1 MFMKEQAVVR
11 KLLTSIAV
19 ASVFLAAGPA
29 SSQYAAY
36 PDGREP
42 AYVTTLYSDA
52 TYTTVVG
59 EITPECGHSWV
70 QYTLSGTYSQYGIDQ
85 FVGYCTAYGWDPV

>member
-1 MFMKEQAVVR
+1 MRKRLFGFVAATVVLLGTSPAV
-11 KLLTSIAV
+11 
-19 ASVFLAAGPA
+19 
-29 SSQYAAY
+29 SQYAAY

-59 EITPECGHSWV
+59 QITPECGYHYV
-70 QYTLSGTYSQYGIDQ
+70 QYTLSGTYSQYGIDE
-85 FVGYCTAYGWDPV
+85 FVGYCTQNGWEPL